1 MVLRSL
7 CTRIL
12 NINLGKFTIQSMILT
27 FLIIYNFPL
36 NHIINGWSPQ
46 INVAYVNIAAQ
57 PLDQLSSKYK
67 SAFIVLIIIIVLSFT
82 VGYFERRNEIYSD
95 EFAIKCGYGDA
106 LLNAIRKLHEH
117 NYSLNPFKI
126 SKLKMNIIDKILRFL
141 NAIFLQ
147 LINVLGI
154 FKLSSYPDY
163 KTRERL
169 IQKKIDAYDTSKNN
183 INRTYHIQLDPTA
196 DNLIDNF

>member
-1 MVLRSL
+1 M
-7 CTRIL
+7 
-12 NINLGKFTIQSMILT
+12 
-27 FLIIYNFPL
+27 
-36 NHIINGWSPQ
+36 
-46 INVAYVNIAAQ
+46 
-57 PLDQLSSKYK
+57 
-67 SAFIVLIIIIVLSFT
+67 SFT

-95 EFAIKCGYGDA
+95 EFAIKCGYGDT
-106 LLNAIRKLHEH
+106 LLSAIRKLHEH
-117 NYSLNPFKI
+117 NYSLNPFKT
-126 SKLKMNIIDKILRFL
+126 SKLKMNIIDKILRIL

-147 LINVLGI
+147 LINILGI